1 MKKIKQYFADVSKI
15 IGELN
20 KFESEI
26 IKIKN
31 VILKANKLE
40 KKIFIIGNGGSAADS
55 DHFAGELICTFN
67 NKKRKP
73 FEIYSLNQNNI
84 ALTAWANDFG
94 YETYFERCLKA
105 YSKKNDILICLTTS
119 GGNLKKS
126 QSKNLIKAVN
136 YAKKNK
142 ILVISLTGRTGGYVK
157 QKSNININID
167 SKVTSYIQE
176 AHMSI
181 LHCICE
187 LLEKEI

>member
-1 MKKIKQYFADVSKI
+1 MKKIEKYFSDVSKI
-15 IGELN
+15 IYSLKN
-20 KFESEI
+20 YQDKI
-26 IKIKN
+26 LKIKK
-31 VILKANKLE
+31 IISDSSKQK

-73 FEIYSLNQNNI
+73 FEIHSLNQNNI
-84 ALTAWANDFG
+84 ALTAWSNDFN
-94 YETYFERCLKA
+94 YESYLERCLKA

-119 GGNLKKS
+119 GGNLKNS
-126 QSKNLIKAVN
+126 QSINLIKAVN

-142 ILVISLTGRTGGYVK
+142 VFVISLTGRNGGYIK
-157 QKSNININID
+157 NKSDLNINID